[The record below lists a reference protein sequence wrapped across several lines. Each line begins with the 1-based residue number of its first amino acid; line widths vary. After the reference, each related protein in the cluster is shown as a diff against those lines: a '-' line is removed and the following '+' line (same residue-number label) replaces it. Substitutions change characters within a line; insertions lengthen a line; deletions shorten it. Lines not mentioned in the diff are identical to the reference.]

1 MSRSSRV
8 LYVLVGLLFLALL
21 LPPWLSP
28 DQPADAGALGA
39 GFLAV
44 VLLLHS
50 ARTLSN
56 GELAALAMLAVPG
69 LVGVGEAFGQ
79 LPVGPAALLAL
90 QCLLTLILGHSL
102 GLLAGMLL
110 PRRAG
115 RVAGVALSL
124 GVAALYAWALA
135 PAGWTVSAALAALS
149 LTTRVYVRRVRD
161 RGRS

>member
-8 LYVLVGLLFLALL
+8 LSVLVGLLFLALL

-28 DQPADAGALGA
+28 DQPADAAAIGA

-50 ARTLSN
+50 ARALSI
-56 GELAALAMLAVPG
+56 GELAALALVAIPG
-69 LVGVGEAFGQ
+69 LVAVGEAFGQ
-79 LPVGPAALLAL
+79 LPVGAAALLAL
-90 QCLLTLILGHSL
+90 KCLLALILGHSL

-110 PRRAG
+110 PRRT
-115 RVAGVALSL
+115 RTLAGVALSL
-124 GVAALYAWALA
+124 GVAALYAWVLA
-135 PAGWTVSAALAALS
+135 PAGGIVSAALAALS
-149 LTTRVYVRRVRD
+149 VATRLYVRRVQD